1 MILESLTDILTA
13 FTNSVFGFLLGMA
26 SVFVLVFWTLGKI
39 DPFNEKWRQWEGSII
54 TAIKRAEKKV
64 PSETPHAG
72 ATKLNTALD
81 HVLKDYADAN
91 GGKKPAKRLR
101 QQLRQGIQTKH
112 AELDRFGEL
121 SKPRPRRD

>member
-1 MILESLTDILTA
+1 MILESLTEVLAALI
-13 FTNSVFGFLLGMA
+13 NSLFGFMLGMA
-26 SVFVLVFWTLGKI
+26 SVFVLVFWMLGKI
-39 DPFNEKWRQWEGSII
+39 DPFNDKWRQWEGSII
-54 TAIKRAEKKV
+54 TAIKLAEKQV

-81 HVLKDYADAN
+81 HVLKDYANAN
-91 GGKKPAKRLR
+91 GGKKPSKRLA

-112 AELDRFGEL
+112 ADLDRFGEL